1 MGSRQAEVDDGGAGA
16 RARRGA
22 RVRQVSRARA
32 LGVVVLA
39 VSGLRASG
47 SGLRERET
55 GGRGLEPDEFFF
67 AGVKTSYTPA
77 AEGAPIESRCPAG
90 MLEIDGDY
98 YNYVE
103 QYCTRWLQV
112 ERDRCGEFAQ
122 TGRTFGPPTH
132 FHFCIDEYEWPNVA
146 GTKPV
151 VGVDWDT
158 AKAECTG
165 AGKRLC
171 EDREWTLACE
181 GREMLPYPY
190 GYARDP
196 DACNIDKPYIVPNDA
211 AYHDPATRAQ
221 EIARLDQR
229 DPSGVRE
236 GCVSPFGVHDMTGN
250 VDEWVVN
257 PPGKIG
263 EKPYRSG
270 LKGGYWGPVRNRCRP
285 MTVDHNEWHS
295 GYQIGFRCC
304 AAIRATATPPA
315 VAPAGV
321 TGG

>member
-1 MGSRQAEVDDGGAGA
+1 MTRAAALVMLVAATALVAGPLPRPRESGA
-16 RARRGA
+16 RGD
-22 RVRQVSRARA
+22 
-32 LGVVVLA
+32 VVYA
-39 VSGLRASG
+39 A
-47 SGLRERET
+47 
-55 GGRGLEPDEFFF
+55 
-67 AGVKTSYTPA
+67 AGVKESATPA
-77 AEGAPIESRCPAG
+77 EAARAAPCPAG

-122 TGRTFGPPTH
+122 TGRTFGSPTH
-132 FHFCIDEYEWPNVA
+132 FHFCIDEYEWPNVR
-146 GTKPV
+146 GTKPDV
-151 VGVDWDT
+151 SVDWDT
-158 AKAECTG
+158 AKARCTA

-196 DACNIDKPYIVPNDA
+196 DACNIDRPYILPNDA
-211 AYHDPATRAQ
+211 AYKDPATRAQ
-221 EIARLDQR
+221 EVLRLDQR
-229 DPSGVRE
+229 DPSGARE
-236 GCVSPFGVHDMTGN
+236 GCVSPYGVHDMTGN

-257 PPGKIG
+257 PPGKVG

-304 AAIRATATPPA
+304 AAVGATA
-315 VAPAGV
+315 VAPPAATGV